1 MARPV
6 NHGNFHV
13 STIAAVLLL
22 ALARP
27 PITLAQVKP
36 GDFINAESAAKVQD
50 LVSPGVYFK
59 VKNGMTMKIMPG
71 RRITWPPPYWEA
83 TEKYSVQVRLSEDN
97 RSLVGYVAGQ
107 PFPLLDSN
115 DPNFAV
121 KIMWNNVFRPIVSD
135 DYDLRFFDCESVQ
148 SRRGAASS
156 VVNYI
161 QIGHYAGYNLVG
173 RTEVEPMPVDPD
185 FNVSGRLWAFALYP
199 QLAPAEQ
206 RGTGLLRYRYADSG
220 KADDA
225 WSWNPGN
232 RRLRRLNE
240 GFLSSAVGA
249 QTFDPDHYSGFN
261 AKTEEYQYRFLAEGE
276 MLAVAHAENS
286 TEVRCNT
293 DGGGSACPEAWEARH
308 LYTIEATPRPELM
321 SQALQGKS
329 ILYIDSEMWFAPY
342 VDTYNRDGQLFQNVL
357 FWLAY
362 RDRTVPEARVAIYP
376 FKRQF
381 VVGASRTDLQSGSAT
396 MCYLPGIETP
406 ERECW
411 YINMGA
417 IGRSFFTTRA
427 MANAAP

>member
-1 MARPV
+1 MKQRR
-6 NHGNFHV
+6 FRI
-13 STIAAVLLL
+13 STIAAIMTL
-22 ALARP
+22 ALPWPAS
-27 PITLAQVKP
+27 TFAQVKP
-36 GDFINAESAAKVQD
+36 GDFINAENAQKVQD

-59 VKNGMTMKIMPG
+59 VKNGMIMKIIPS
-71 RRITWPPPYWEA
+71 RRISWPPPYWEA
-83 TEKYSVQVRLSEDN
+83 TEKYSGQVGLSDDN
-97 RSLVGYVAGQ
+97 RSLIGYVAGE

-135 DYDLRFFDCESVQ
+135 DYDLRFFDCETVQ
-148 SRRGAASS
+148 SGLGKTSR

-173 RTEVEPMPVDPD
+173 RTEVEPLPVDPD
-185 FNVSGRLWAFALYP
+185 FKISGRLWAFALYP
-199 QLAPAEQ
+199 QLAPAEE
-206 RGTGLLRYRYADSG
+206 RGNGLLRYRYANPG
-220 KADDA
+220 KGDDA
-225 WSWNPGN
+225 WSWNPGT

-240 GFLSSAVGA
+240 AFLSSAVGA

-286 TEVRCNT
+286 IEVRCTT

-308 LYTIEATPRPELM
+308 LYTIEASPRPEFIR
-321 SQALQGKS
+321 QALHGKS

-342 VDTYNRDGQLFQNVL
+342 VDTYNRDGELFQNVL

-362 RDRTVPEARVAIYP
+362 RDRTVPEAQVAIYP

-381 VVGASRTDLQSGSAT
+381 VVGAARTDLQTGSAT

-417 IGRSFFTTRA
+417 ISRNFFTTQA
-427 MANAAP
+427 MTAAAP